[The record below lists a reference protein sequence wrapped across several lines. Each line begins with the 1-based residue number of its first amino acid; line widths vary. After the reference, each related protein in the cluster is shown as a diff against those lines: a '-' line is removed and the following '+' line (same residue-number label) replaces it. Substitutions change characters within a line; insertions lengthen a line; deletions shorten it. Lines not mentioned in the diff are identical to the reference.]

1 MFKGTYTALIT
12 PYNRDGSV
20 DYGCLR
26 ALVDQQAAAGIA
38 GVCPVG
44 TTGESP
50 TLDYEEHAEVIRKT
64 VEFAAGRMQV
74 VAGTGANCTREAVEL
89 TRHAIA
95 DGADATLQIAPY
107 YNKPSPEGLYRHFA
121 EVADAGLPVL
131 LYNAPGRTSRDIP
144 VPVVRRLADHE
155 MVKGIKEA
163 AGDANRVNLIR
174 AAVGDR
180 IDILSGDDSLT
191 LPMMAAGAKGV
202 VSVASNVVPAEMVRM
217 VNLALANDFAGALAI
232 HTKLLRL
239 FADLFIEVNPVP
251 VKAAMA
257 MMGTTEEVYR
267 LPLCELLPEHRLQLE
282 KTMRDLHLV
291 GSSAEA

>member
-1 MFKGTYTALIT
+1 MFQGTYTALIT
-12 PYNRDGSV
+12 PFNRDGSV

-50 TLDYEEHAEVIRKT
+50 TLDYEEHEEVIRKT
-64 VEFAAGRMQV
+64 VEYAAGRMQV
-74 VAGTGANCTREAVEL
+74 VAGTGANSTREAVEL
-89 TRHAIA
+89 TRHAKE

-121 EVADAGLPVL
+121 EVAEVGLPVL
-131 LYNAPGRTSRDIP
+131 LYNAPGRTARDIP
-144 VPVVRRLADHE
+144 VPVLRRLAAHDA
-155 MVKGIKEA
+155 VKGIKEA

-174 AAVGDR
+174 AAIGDR
-180 IDILSGDDSLT
+180 LDILSGDDSLT

-202 VSVASNVVPAEMVRM
+202 VSVASNVVPAEIVKM
-217 VNLALANDFAGALAI
+217 VNLALANDFAGALAV
-232 HTKLLRL
+232 HTRLLNL

-257 MMGTTEEVYR
+257 MAGTAEEVYR

-282 KTMRDLHLV
+282 RTLREL
-291 GSSAEA
+291 GIAQ

>member
-1 MFKGTYTALIT
+1 MFQGTYTALIT
-12 PYNRDGSV
+12 PFNRDGSV

-50 TLDYEEHAEVIRKT
+50 TLDYEEHAQVIRKT
-64 VEFAAGRMQV
+64 VEYAAGRMQV
-74 VAGTGANCTREAVEL
+74 VAGTGANSTREAVEL
-89 TRHAIA
+89 TRHAKE

-121 EVADAGLPVL
+121 EVAEVGLPVL
-131 LYNAPGRTSRDIP
+131 LYNAPGRTARDIP
-144 VPVVRRLADHE
+144 VPVLRRLAAHDA
-155 MVKGIKEA
+155 VKGIKEA

-174 AAVGDR
+174 AAIGDR
-180 IDILSGDDSLT
+180 LDILSGDDSLT

-202 VSVASNVVPAEMVRM
+202 VSVASNVVPAEIVKM
-217 VNLALANDFAGALAI
+217 VNLALANDFAGALAV
-232 HTKLLRL
+232 HTRLLNL

-257 MMGTTEEVYR
+257 MLGTAQEVYR
-267 LPLCELLPEHRLQLE
+267 LPLCEMRPENRE
-282 KTMRDLHLV
+282 KLAATMKKLGLV
-291 GSSAEA
+291 K

>member
-1 MFKGTYTALIT
+1 M
-12 PYNRDGSV
+12 
-20 DYGCLR
+20 
-26 ALVDQQAAAGIA
+26 
-38 GVCPVG
+38 G

>member
-1 MFKGTYTALIT
+1 MFQGTYTALIT
-12 PYNRDGSV
+12 PFNRDGSV

-50 TLDYEEHAEVIRKT
+50 TLDYEEHAQVIRKT
-64 VEFAAGRMQV
+64 VEYAAGRMQV
-74 VAGTGANCTREAVEL
+74 VAGTGANSTREAVEL
-89 TRHAIA
+89 TRHAKE

-121 EVADAGLPVL
+121 EVAEVGLPVL
-131 LYNAPGRTSRDIP
+131 LCNAPGRTARDIP
-144 VPVVRRLADHE
+144 VPVLRRLAAHDA
-155 MVKGIKEA
+155 VKGIKEA

-174 AAVGDR
+174 AAIGDR
-180 IDILSGDDSLT
+180 LDILSGDDSLT

-202 VSVASNVVPAEMVRM
+202 VSVASNVVPAEIVKM
-217 VNLALANDFAGALAI
+217 VNLALANDFAGALAV
-232 HTKLLRL
+232 HTRLLNL

-257 MMGTTEEVYR
+257 MAGTAEEVYR

-282 KTMRDLHLV
+282 RTLREL
-291 GSSAEA
+291 GIAQ

>member
-1 MFKGTYTALIT
+1 MFQGTYTALIT
-12 PYNRDGSV
+12 PFNRDGSV

-50 TLDYEEHAEVIRKT
+50 TLDYEEHAQVIRKT
-64 VEFAAGRMQV
+64 VEYAAGRMQV
-74 VAGTGANCTREAVEL
+74 VAGTGANSTREAVEL
-89 TRHAIA
+89 TRHAKE

-121 EVADAGLPVL
+121 EVAEVGLPVL
-131 LYNAPGRTSRDIP
+131 LYNAPGRTARDIP
-144 VPVVRRLADHE
+144 VPVLRRLAAHDA
-155 MVKGIKEA
+155 VKGIKEA

-174 AAVGDR
+174 AAIGDR
-180 IDILSGDDSLT
+180 LDILSGDDSLT
-191 LPMMAAGAKGV
+191 LPMTAAGAKGV
-202 VSVASNVVPAEMVRM
+202 VSVASNVVPAEIVKM
-217 VNLALANDFAGALAI
+217 VNLALANDFAGALAV
-232 HTKLLRL
+232 HTRLLNL

-257 MMGTTEEVYR
+257 MLGTAQEVYR
-267 LPLCELLPEHRLQLE
+267 LPLCEMRPENRE
-282 KTMRDLHLV
+282 KLAATMKKLGLV
-291 GSSAEA
+291 K

>member
-1 MFKGTYTALIT
+1 MFQGTYTALIT
-12 PYNRDGSV
+12 PFNRDGSV

-50 TLDYEEHAEVIRKT
+50 TLDYEEHAQVIRKT
-64 VEFAAGRMQV
+64 VEYAAGRMQV
-74 VAGTGANCTREAVEL
+74 VAGTGANSTREAVEL
-89 TRHAIA
+89 TRHAKE

-121 EVADAGLPVL
+121 EVAEVGLPVL
-131 LYNAPGRTSRDIP
+131 LYNAPGRTARDIP
-144 VPVVRRLADHE
+144 VPVLRRLAAHDA
-155 MVKGIKEA
+155 VKGIKEA

-174 AAVGDR
+174 AAIGDR
-180 IDILSGDDSLT
+180 LDILSGDDSLT

-202 VSVASNVVPAEMVRM
+202 VSVASNVIPAEIVKM
-217 VNLALANDFAGALAI
+217 VNLALANDFAGALAV
-232 HTKLLRL
+232 HTRLLNL

-257 MMGTTEEVYR
+257 MLGTAQEVYR
-267 LPLCELLPEHRLQLE
+267 LPLCEMRPENRE
-282 KTMRDLHLV
+282 KLAATMKKLGLV
-291 GSSAEA
+291 K

>member
-1 MFKGTYTALIT
+1 MFQGTYTALIT
-12 PYNRDGSV
+12 PFNRDGSV

-50 TLDYEEHAEVIRKT
+50 TLDYEEHAQVIRKT
-64 VEFAAGRMQV
+64 VEYAAGRMQV
-74 VAGTGANCTREAVEL
+74 VAGTGANSTREAVEL
-89 TRHAIA
+89 TRHAKE

-121 EVADAGLPVL
+121 EVAEVGLPVL
-131 LYNAPGRTSRDIP
+131 LYNAPGRTARDIP
-144 VPVVRRLADHE
+144 VPVLRRLAAHDA
-155 MVKGIKEA
+155 VKGIKEA

-174 AAVGDR
+174 AAIGDR
-180 IDILSGDDSLT
+180 LDILSGDDSLT

-217 VNLALANDFAGALAI
+217 VNLALANDFAGALAV
-232 HTKLLRL
+232 HTRLLNL

-257 MMGTTEEVYR
+257 MAGTAEEVYR

-282 KTMRDLHLV
+282 RTLREL
-291 GSSAEA
+291 GIAQ

>member
-1 MFKGTYTALIT
+1 MFQGTYTALIT
-12 PYNRDGSV
+12 PFNRDGSV

-50 TLDYEEHAEVIRKT
+50 TLDYEEHAQVIRKT
-64 VEFAAGRMQV
+64 VEYAAGRMQV
-74 VAGTGANCTREAVEL
+74 VAGTGANSTREAVEL
-89 TRHAIA
+89 TRHAKE

-121 EVADAGLPVL
+121 EVAEVGLPVL
-131 LYNAPGRTSRDIP
+131 LYNAPGRTARDIP
-144 VPVVRRLADHE
+144 VPVLRRLAAHDA
-155 MVKGIKEA
+155 VKGIKEA

-174 AAVGDR
+174 AAIGDR
-180 IDILSGDDSLT
+180 LDILSGDDSLT

-202 VSVASNVVPAEMVRM
+202 VSVASNVVPAEIVKM
-217 VNLALANDFAGALAI
+217 VNLALANDFAGALAV
-232 HTKLLRL
+232 HTRLLNL

-257 MMGTTEEVYR
+257 MLGTAQEVYR
-267 LPLCELLPEHRLQLE
+267 LPLCEMRPENRE
-282 KTMRDLHLV
+282 KLKNTL
-291 GSSAEA
+291 SSLGLISQC

>member
-1 MFKGTYTALIT
+1 MFQGTYTALIT
-12 PYNRDGSV
+12 PFNRDGSV

-50 TLDYEEHAEVIRKT
+50 TLDYEEHAQVIRKT
-64 VEFAAGRMQV
+64 VEYAAGRMQV
-74 VAGTGANCTREAVEL
+74 VAGTGANSTREAVEL
-89 TRHAIA
+89 TRHAKE

-121 EVADAGLPVL
+121 EVAEVGLPVL
-131 LYNAPGRTSRDIP
+131 LYNAPGRTARDIP
-144 VPVVRRLADHE
+144 VPVLRRLAAHDA
-155 MVKGIKEA
+155 VKGIKEA

-174 AAVGDR
+174 AAIGDR
-180 IDILSGDDSLT
+180 LDILSGDDSLT

-202 VSVASNVVPAEMVRM
+202 VSVASNVVPAEIVKM
-217 VNLALANDFAGALAI
+217 VNLALANDFAGALAV
-232 HTKLLRL
+232 HTRLLNL

-257 MMGTTEEVYR
+257 MAGTAEEVYR

-282 KTMRDLHLV
+282 RTLREL
-291 GSSAEA
+291 GIAQ

>member
-1 MFKGTYTALIT
+1 MFQGTYTALVT
-12 PYNRDGSV
+12 PFNRDGTV
-20 DYGCLR
+20 DYGALR
-26 ALVDQQAAAGIA
+26 ALVEAQAAAGIA

-50 TLDYEEHAEVIRKT
+50 TLDYEEHEEVIRKT
-64 VEFAAGRMQV
+64 VEYTAGRMQV
-74 VAGTGANCTREAVEL
+74 VAGTGGNSTREAVEL
-89 TRHAIA
+89 TRHAID

-121 EVADAGLPVL
+121 EVAEVGLPVL
-131 LYNAPGRTSRDIP
+131 LYNAPGRTARDIP
-144 VPVVRRLADHE
+144 VPVLRRLAAHDA
-155 MVKGIKEA
+155 VKGIKEA

-174 AAVGDR
+174 AAIGDR
-180 IDILSGDDSLT
+180 LDILSGDDSLT

-202 VSVASNVVPAEMVRM
+202 VSVASNVVPAEIVKM
-217 VNLALANDFAGALAI
+217 VNLALANDFAGALAV
-232 HTKLLRL
+232 HTRLLNL

-257 MMGTTEEVYR
+257 MAGTAEEVYR

-282 KTMRDLHLV
+282 RTLREL
-291 GSSAEA
+291 GIAQ

>member
-1 MFKGTYTALIT
+1 MFQGTYTALIT
-12 PYNRDGSV
+12 PFNRDGSV

-50 TLDYEEHAEVIRKT
+50 TLDYEEHAQVIRKT
-64 VEFAAGRMQV
+64 VEYAAGRMQV
-74 VAGTGANCTREAVEL
+74 VAGTGANSTREAVEL
-89 TRHAIA
+89 TRHAKE

-121 EVADAGLPVL
+121 EVAEVGLPVL
-131 LYNAPGRTSRDIP
+131 LYNAPGRTARDIP
-144 VPVVRRLADHE
+144 VPVLRRLAAHDA
-155 MVKGIKEA
+155 VKGIKEA

-174 AAVGDR
+174 AAIGDR
-180 IDILSGDDSLT
+180 LDILSGDDSLT

-202 VSVASNVVPAEMVRM
+202 VSVASNVVPAEIVKM
-217 VNLALANDFAGALAI
+217 VNLALANDFAGALAV
-232 HTKLLRL
+232 HTRLLNL

-257 MMGTTEEVYR
+257 MLGTAQEVYR
-267 LPLCELLPEHRLQLE
+267 LPLCEMRPENRE
-282 KTMRDLHLV
+282 KLKNTIEKLGLI
-291 GSSAEA
+291 SQC